1 MDLIKLQLWKGLS
14 VPMASGKATGREG
27 WLGLL
32 CLVVSCGVHAGLLV
46 ASLHSL
52 TTTPADV
59 RPLTVD
65 LIERPQVTAPA
76 LPLPEPMPQPSG
88 TAVRPQ
94 RPSPVAPPAST
105 SESPD
110 SAATDAAAESGGEG
124 GSIPAGGGFSVI
136 LMPAD
141 GKVPDRQPLIKATP
155 RYEANPM
162 PSYPQLARQ
171 NRWEG
176 TVRLRVRVLANGGVA
191 AATLERSSGYAVL
204 DRAALDGVLQW
215 RFIPATRGGVPVPS
229 EVTVPVAFRLK
240 E

>member
-1 MDLIKLQLWKGLS
+1 
-14 VPMASGKATGREG
+14 MASGNATGREG

-32 CLVVSCGVHAGLLV
+32 CLVVYCGVHAGLLV
-46 ASLHSL
+46 ASLHRL

-76 LPLPEPMPQPSG
+76 LPLPEPRRQSSG
-88 TAVRPQ
+88 AAAQPQ
-94 RPSPVAPPAST
+94 RPPPGAPPASA
-105 SESPD
+105 SESPEAV
-110 SAATDAAAESGGEG
+110 AAEAAAESGGEG
-124 GSIPAGGGFSVI
+124 GSAPAGEGFSVI
-136 LMPAD
+136 LVPAA

-176 TVRLRVRVLANGGVA
+176 TVRLRVRLLANGGVEA
-191 AATLERSSGYAVL
+191 VTLERSSGYEVL

-215 RFIPATRGGVPVPS
+215 RFIPATRGGVPVSS
-229 EVTVPVAFRLK
+229 EVSIPVAFRLK